1 MIRSFVSKWLAKEPG
16 VRPFPSARPQSLAS
30 HLQLEALEPRTLFS
44 GAPVEAPAEDS
55 GTVEESVTPEPSAP
69 SAPETPPSDPAES
82 SDATT
87 TSNEIV
93 FLSGDVSDYQNLAD
107 RISGLSTRDRN
118 IELIIIDPAND
129 GIGEITGV
137 LQNRSGLDAVHILS
151 HGSSGGFGVG
161 GEWITAD
168 TLASFQDDLGV
179 WGAALKEDGDLL
191 IYGCD
196 TSSGEI
202 GEAFIAALSA
212 ATKADV
218 LASNDATGGASLGG
232 DWELEAAIGEVETPT
247 LAIPDWNGLLA
258 TLSIRINGAPSV
270 TGSGVGMTARYAGVG
285 TIGGVNVDLVGT
297 VTSLSSNDSVSFS
310 RTSDDARVIIETGS
324 DNNATA
330 TVRWFLYRTGTNT
343 PIAGDVT
350 FAISDLDG
358 KESASA
364 YEQVT
369 VSRDSIIGYEINN
382 PTSLTVTTSPTEV
395 TARGTQDEDPDATST
410 VRLLLSDATYW
421 DVTYTV
427 AKSNQLGG
435 STRYFDHDGNRSISL
450 NREVLLE
457 AASLD
462 LDGDNSSGASGADYV
477 AAFAPGDDPVA
488 IADSDIAI
496 SVGSGSK
503 ITSATITLTNAQAGD
518 LLSALGPLTGGIT
531 ASAYNA
537 GTGTLTLSGEATAA
551 NYQHAISRIGYS
563 SGLGNPSATDRIIEI
578 RLSTDSGHS
587 NTATATIQVDGA
599 PAPTDDSFSGELDT
613 PISGNVLANDT
624 DREGT
629 KLSATLVS
637 GVGHGALTF
646 AADGSFTYTP
656 NASYTGQDT
665 FTYTASDGTKTSAVA
680 TVTITVGSIPDVAPG
695 GTTLVIGSQGLSWWR
710 GLSDADI
717 NKALDMS
724 KAAGITSMRID
735 ISWAV
740 DEATK
745 GTYDWSTTDSLV
757 TKILAH
763 QMSVLGMI
771 YDTPTWLSGSTNPHT
786 PPSDPAKFA
795 AFAAATAKHYL
806 GQISAWEIW
815 NEPNL
820 SVFWTTGR
828 DAAAYTRLL
837 KAVYP
842 AIKAVNPNA
851 VVITGG
857 LSPEPGTGLPGAVA
871 YLAAMYAAGAAGYF
885 DAVGLHPYYYPYVPI
900 IDDIAAAHA

>member
-1 MIRSFVSKWLAKEPG
+1 
-16 VRPFPSARPQSLAS
+16 
-30 HLQLEALEPRTLFS
+30 
-44 GAPVEAPAEDS
+44 
-55 GTVEESVTPEPSAP
+55 
-69 SAPETPPSDPAES
+69 
-82 SDATT
+82 
-87 TSNEIV
+87 
-93 FLSGDVSDYQNLAD
+93 
-107 RISGLSTRDRN
+107 
-118 IELIIIDPAND
+118 
-129 GIGEITGV
+129 EITGV

-624 DREGT
+624 TLGNLPTPAEALAIVNGPTHGRLISFDRTTGAFVYQPDTGYEG
-629 KLSATLVS
+629 
-637 GVGHGALTF
+637 G
-646 AADGSFTYTP
+646 DSFTYRITD
-656 NASYTGQDT
+656 A
-665 FTYTASDGTKTSAVA
+665 DGDSGEA
-680 TVTITVGSIPDVAPG
+680 TVTLAVSFTPDPAGWSITGDDTITEGGTGDYTLSLGKTLAPG
-695 GTTLVIGSQGLSWWR
+695 ESASVDLSLLDQSTSSSDHSALVQAIQTAIAGRSDLSFDGTTLTFTAPADYTAALDPSGSGFVDISAFGTALSLSDDSSRRQDIGFEFEFFGVSYTELYIGSNGFVTFGGGS
-710 GLSDADI
+710 SDYTNEDFSA
-717 NKALDMS
+717 
-724 KAAGITSMRID
+724 
-735 ISWAV
+735 
-740 DEATK
+740 
-745 GTYDWSTTDSLV
+745 
-757 TKILAH
+757 
-763 QMSVLGMI
+763 
-771 YDTPTWLSGSTNPHT
+771 GST
-786 PPSDPAKFA
+786 
-795 AFAAATAKHYL
+795 L
-806 GQISAWEIW
+806 
-815 NEPNL
+815 
-820 SVFWTTGR
+820 
-828 DAAAYTRLL
+828 
-837 KAVYP
+837 
-842 AIKAVNPNA
+842 
-851 VVITGG
+851 
-857 LSPEPGTGLPGAVA
+857 
-871 YLAAMYAAGAAGYF
+871 
-885 DAVGLHPYYYPYVPI
+885 
-900 IDDIAAAHA
+900 